1 MVRGLDGGQKPA
13 LIISEMQR
21 AMVDR
26 AIEDRE
32 LSRQV
37 EQRNCIANIATLAD
51 SFRAAGAPVIHCTLV
66 PHREYEGFPVNCAL
80 WANMTRK
87 RILRAGEPGADIVE
101 GLTPQP
107 GDIVSQR
114 QAGLT
119 GFHATE
125 LDRILRSLGV
135 STVVLAGV
143 STNIALM
150 GLSIEAVNR
159 LYNVVIA
166 NDCVAGGDV
175 EGHEVNLRLHL
186 RLLATITP
194 SEKVAE
200 ILDARPWLTT

>member
-1 MVRGLDGGQKPA
+1 MVRGLDRGQKPA

-26 AIEDRE
+26 TIEDRE
-32 LSRQV
+32 LSQQV
-37 EQRNCIANIATLAD
+37 EQRNIIPNTAALARK
-51 SFRAAGAPVIHCTLV
+51 FRAAGAPVIHCTLV
-66 PHREYEGFPVNCAL
+66 PHSEYEGFPVNCAL
-80 WANMTRK
+80 WANLTRK
-87 RILRAGEPGADIVE
+87 GNLRAGQPGVDIVD
-101 GLTPQP
+101 GLAPQP

-150 GLSIEAVNR
+150 GLSIEAINR
-159 LYNVVIA
+159 LYNVIIA
-166 NDCVAGGDV
+166 EDCVAGGDV

-194 SEKVAE
+194 SNTLTEA
-200 ILDARPWLTT
+200 LDARPWQSS